1 MYLRHSNVITI
12 FFIAMFS
19 QGLLLHAN
27 PVLTLQEGSLEEVR
41 RDLSRARTD
50 LSRDAFL
57 WTPLMVAAGS
67 NPHPEVIRF
76 LIQSGQEINRV
87 SLDSWS
93 ALHFAAAFNSEP
105 AVVQTLVELGADLT
119 HRSRD
124 NWTVYYG
131 ASRYQD
137 STFTQQVRLPGS
149 QTPAADL
156 SIILPQT
163 LNLAQ
168 PMTSQGE
175 QPRPAIEVNDQY
187 RVPWGLADWEICDLL
202 PPPEPNFDMARW
214 NQWFDQLDQKKLDN
228 GLGMGSGSEM
238 ANPLSST
245 DNIPIFQGWSAIFF
259 AARFNPN
266 PRVFEA
272 LVSLGETPFQAD
284 ESGTTPLEYA
294 RLYNPELSRFIPLP
308 E

>member
-1 MYLRHSNVITI
+1 MNLRHSNLIPI
-12 FFIAMFS
+12 FFVAMIS

-27 PVLTLQEGSLEEVR
+27 PVLTLQQGSLEEVR

-76 LIQSGQEINRV
+76 LIQTGQEINRV
-87 SLDSWS
+87 SLDGWS

-149 QTPAADL
+149 QTPAADQ
-156 SIILPQT
+156 SIILPQA
-163 LNLAQ
+163 LNLGQ
-168 PMTSQGE
+168 SMTSQGE
-175 QPRPAIEVNDQY
+175 QTGRAIEMNDQY
-187 RVPWGLADWEICDLL
+187 REQWGLADWEICDLL
-202 PPPEPNFDMARW
+202 PPPEPNFDLVRW
-214 NQWFDQLDQKKLDN
+214 NQWFDQLDQKKLDY
-228 GLGMGSGSEM
+228 GSGSGSEL
-238 ANPLSST
+238 AVPLSPT
-245 DNIPIFQGWSAIFF
+245 GAIPIFQGWSAIFF

-294 RLYNPELSRFIPLP
+294 RLYNPELSRFIPLRQ
-308 E
+308 